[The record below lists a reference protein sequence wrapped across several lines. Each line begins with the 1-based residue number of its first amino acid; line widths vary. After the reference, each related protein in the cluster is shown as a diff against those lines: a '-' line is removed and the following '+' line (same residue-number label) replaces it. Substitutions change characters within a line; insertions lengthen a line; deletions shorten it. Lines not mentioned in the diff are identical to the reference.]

1 MANPQL
7 ALDEANLTP
16 DQVSAVD
23 YRRQMGLVFQVI
35 SGQLAI
41 MSTLMTWWIGQDIVY
56 ARPWAPPHRLLL
68 RRRRHAHPVLRDQR
82 HGHAP
87 RCSPPR
93 LTVPKFPIA
102 TAARCRLESTP
113 KNSYG

>member
-7 ALDEANLTP
+7 APDEANLSP

-56 ARPWAPPHRLLL
+56 ARPWGHLIVYYFIVAATLSLFFGIKGTAM
-68 RRRRHAHPVLRDQR
+68 RRGV
-82 HGHAP
+82 
-87 RCSPPR
+87 PR
-93 LTVPKFPIA
+93 LD
-102 TAARCRLESTP
+102 
-113 KNSYG
+113 